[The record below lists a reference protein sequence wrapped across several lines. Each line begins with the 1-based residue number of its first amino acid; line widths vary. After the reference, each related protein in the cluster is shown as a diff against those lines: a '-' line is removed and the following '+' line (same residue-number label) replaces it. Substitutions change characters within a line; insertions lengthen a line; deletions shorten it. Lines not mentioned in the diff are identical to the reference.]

1 VLLVHGIWANGL
13 DMVLLKTRLERA
25 GFATRMFTYP
35 SVRTPP
41 CDNAHNLQRLVGRIK
56 SPVLHFVCHSLGGL
70 IVRHLFHHYPEQRPG
85 RVVTLGTPHTT
96 STAAR
101 QLSRLSTGRWL
112 LGHSLEEGLLGGAPP
127 WHNSHDLGVVAGRLR
142 LGFGL
147 FVPGIPQPSD
157 GTVAVAE
164 TRLEGMADHI
174 VLPVSHF
181 GMLLSRQV
189 VSQTRHFL
197 EHGRFR
203 H

>member
-1 VLLVHGIWANGL
+1 MLLVHGIWANGL

-127 WHNSHDLGVVAGRLR
+127 WRNRHDLGVIAGRLR